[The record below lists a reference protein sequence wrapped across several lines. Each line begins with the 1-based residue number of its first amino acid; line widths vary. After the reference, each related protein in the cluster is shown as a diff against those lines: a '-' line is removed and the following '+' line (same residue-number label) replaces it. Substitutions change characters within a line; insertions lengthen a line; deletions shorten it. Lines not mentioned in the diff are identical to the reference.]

1 MSRLTLLHIN
11 LIGAFV
17 AIVVGVALYFTI
29 ITSAQDAQKAQ
40 EATYNEVNGRAVQ
53 LPTAQ
58 AARDDA
64 VKEEKQTTRDYQV
77 FSGKYMP
84 TLGFTGNRIKTMMA
98 VWWPNR
104 GRSWPERFIRG
115 VRNHM
120 NREQRRF
127 KVVWT
132 NPQVLQL
139 PSYGPDPNAIDM
151 GDNDDTLTFGPYPF
165 VVRCPSLQAA
175 NNHIRSWNSVSG
187 LGVPS
192 VEGTT
197 LTGNSPNLFCSYNV
211 RFTIILKEKIPP
223 TDPKITGGGGGG
235 AGGGMGGMMGG
246 GGMGGASRMQ
256 SQMMGSGG
264 MGGGASMG
272 AGPMAAGPAAAG
284 AAGGPGGG
292 AGAGPAQE
300 E

>member
-29 ITSAQDAQKAQ
+29 ITSAQDAQKTQ
-40 EATYNEVNGRAVQ
+40 EAAYEEVNGRAMQ

-58 AARDDA
+58 ASRDNA
-64 VKEEKQTTRDYQV
+64 VKEEKQTNRDYAV
-77 FSGKYMP
+77 FEGKYMP
-84 TLGFTGNRIKTMMA
+84 TLGYRSNRIETMMA
-98 VWWPNR
+98 VWWPNN
-104 GRSWPERFIRG
+104 GKSWPERFIRG

-132 NPQVLQL
+132 NPQILQL

-151 GDNDDTLTFGPYPF
+151 GDGDDTLTFGPYPF

-187 LGVPS
+187 LGVPT

-211 RFTIILKEKIPP
+211 RFTIILKREKIPAN
-223 TDPKITGGGGGG
+223 DPKITGGSGGG
-235 AGGGMGGMMGG
+235 AGGGMGGAAGRRGGPAMMGG
-246 GGMGGASRMQ
+246 GGM
-256 SQMMGSGG
+256 MGSGG
-264 MGGGASMG
+264 MMGGGSSMG
-272 AGPMAAGPAAAG
+272 MGGGPSAAGASAAGPA
-284 AAGGPGGG
+284 GPS
-292 AGAGPAQE
+292 P
-300 E
+300 